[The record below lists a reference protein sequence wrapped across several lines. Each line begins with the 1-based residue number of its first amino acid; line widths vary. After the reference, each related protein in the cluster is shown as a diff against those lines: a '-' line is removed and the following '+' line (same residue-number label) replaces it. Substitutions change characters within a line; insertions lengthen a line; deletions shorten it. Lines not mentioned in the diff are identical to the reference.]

1 LSHAK
6 PYTNQLNAQR
16 AQVESE
22 GDAWINA
29 ALWFDTAASA
39 N

>member
-1 LSHAK
+1 V
-6 PYTNQLNAQR
+6 QR
-16 AQVESE
+16 ARTYQVESE

-29 ALWFDTAASA
+29 ALWFDTAALA